1 MKKNILIT
9 GGSGFLGINL
19 ALKLKKKFNVFIGSR
34 NQKRNYDASKKTN
47 CEAIPLDVTN
57 IESVRDAVIY
67 CKPNIIIHAAATK
80 FVDISEKFP
89 FECSDVNI
97 LGSTNIARVSIERKV
112 ETVIGISTDKATQ
125 PIKNFYGF
133 SKATMEKLFLNA
145 HTNSNTNFLCVRY
158 GNVAWSTGSVLPI
171 WSEMLKKNNKIL
183 TTGPFM
189 RRFFFTID
197 DAVELV
203 SYALSESKK
212 FSGKILCADMK
223 SCKLIEIIKIWTKA
237 YGGTYKIIKARKGDR
252 LDEYLIGNNELKYT
266 TKIVK
271 NKKIFYLID
280 FEKISKKPLRNII
293 SSENAKKLNNTEI
306 LRLIELGKNLI

>member
-1 MKKNILIT
+1 MKKNLLIT

-19 ALKLKKKFNVFIGSR
+19 ALRLRKKYNVFIGSR
-34 NQKRNYDASKKTN
+34 NQKRNYDAKLETG

-57 IESVRDAVIY
+57 IESVRDAIIY
-67 CKPNIIIHAAATK
+67 CKPDTIIHAAATK

-97 LGSTNIARVSIERKV
+97 LGSTNVARVAIEKKV
-112 ETVIGISTDKATQ
+112 KTVVGISTDKATQ

-145 HTNSNTNFLCVRY
+145 NENSITNFLCVRY

-171 WSEMLKKNNKIL
+171 WRQMFQKNKKIL

-189 RRFFFTID
+189 RRFFFTIN
-197 DAVELV
+197 DAVDLV
-203 SYALSESKK
+203 LFALNKSKQ

-223 SCKLIEIIKIWTKA
+223 ACKLIDIIKVWIKN
-237 YGGTYKIIKARKGDR
+237 YGGSYKIIKGRKGDR
-252 LDEYLIGNNELKYT
+252 LDEYLIGDNEIKF
-266 TKIVK
+266 TKKIYQ
-271 NKKIFYLID
+271 NKKLFYLID
-280 FEKISKKPLRNII
+280 FEKKSSKPLNKIV
-293 SSENAKKLNNTEI
+293 SSENA
-306 LRLIELGKNLI
+306 LRLNKDEIYNILKIGLN